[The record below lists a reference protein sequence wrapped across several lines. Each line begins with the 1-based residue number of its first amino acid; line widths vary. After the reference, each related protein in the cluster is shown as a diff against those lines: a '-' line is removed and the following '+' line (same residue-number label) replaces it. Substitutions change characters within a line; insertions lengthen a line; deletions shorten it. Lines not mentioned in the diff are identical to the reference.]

1 MSLWSYEKIIN
12 YLNNSNIA
20 IAFSQQNP
28 KVVVNYTPKLKSG
41 RYELTVFG
49 KNANGFLS
57 DSAGVTKAFVVDEE
71 AKLLDVYNYP
81 NPAESE
87 TYFTFRLPVI
97 PDEMKINVYTIDGR
111 IVKKF
116 DIVSSE
122 LNLNFNKIFWN
133 LRDEDGD
140 KLANGVYLYKI
151 MMTSGAKSQQII
163 QKLAIVR

>member
-1 MSLWSYEKIIN
+1 M
-12 YLNNSNIA
+12 
-20 IAFSQQNP
+20 
-28 KVVVNYTPKLKSG
+28 
-41 RYELTVFG
+41 
-49 KNANGFLS
+49 LS
-57 DSAGVTKAFVVDEE
+57 VSRIRK
-71 AKLLDVYNYP
+71 YNYP

-97 PDEMKINVYTIDGR
+97 PDEMKINVYTIAGR
-111 IVKKF
+111 LVKKF

-133 LRDEDGD
+133 LMDEDGD

-151 MMTSGAKSQQII
+151 MMTSGDKSQQII